1 MKITGSRS
9 GSHHWRVVELRDFAD
24 RVAAIAGPAR
34 PAIVAINGRSSSG
47 KSNLFRRLANTLS
60 DCSVLHTDDLA
71 WHHGVFSWDELLIND
86 VLPALRNRRA
96 LQYRPPAWVSRGREG
111 AITVDNDR
119 NFVIIEGVGS
129 SQESVRRQ
137 LDVIIWVQTPQS
149 VRESR
154 DAARVAAG
162 EISASS
168 YANWMAEE
176 NAYMST
182 ERPWEHADLIVDG
195 GGSLAHDQEIV
206 MALNLP
212 PLP

>member
-1 MKITGSRS
+1 
-9 GSHHWRVVELRDFAD
+9 V
-24 RVAAIAGPAR
+24 GPVR
-34 PAIVAINGRSSSG
+34 PAIVAINGHSSSG
-47 KSNLFRRLANTLS
+47 KSSLSRRLANTLP

-111 AITVDNDR
+111 AITIDHDR

-149 VRESR
+149 VLESR

-206 MALNLP
+206 MALNVP

>member
-1 MKITGSRS
+1 MTCCRHCVTGERCS
-9 GSHHWRVVELRDFAD
+9 
-24 RVAAIAGPAR
+24 IAH
-34 PAIVAINGRSSSG
+34 
-47 KSNLFRRLANTLS
+47 RRG
-60 DCSVLHTDDLA
+60 C
-71 WHHGVFSWDELLIND
+71 
-86 VLPALRNRRA
+86 P
-96 LQYRPPAWVSRGREG
+96 RGREG
-111 AITVDNDR
+111 AITIDHDR

-137 LDVIIWVQTPQS
+137 LDVIIWVQTPQP

-206 MALNLP
+206 MALNVP